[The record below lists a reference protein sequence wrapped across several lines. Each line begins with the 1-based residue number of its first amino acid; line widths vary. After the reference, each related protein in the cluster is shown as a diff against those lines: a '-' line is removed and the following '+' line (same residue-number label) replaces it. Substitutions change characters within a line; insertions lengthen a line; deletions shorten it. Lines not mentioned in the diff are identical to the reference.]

1 VVADTRYNEL
11 RRAAPM
17 AYLSYRQMEWA
28 PLYFVVRSGSGA
40 ALETLAPQL
49 RRAIQTAE
57 PDLALKAATPLTAL
71 LAQPLARPRLAAIL
85 VTAFGLIVLAL
96 AALGIYGVMASFVMQ
111 RTREIGVRM
120 ALGATGRMVNRLV
133 FRQGMTLSVVGIV
146 AGLLLA
152 AATSRLLGSL
162 LYEVAPLDATTF
174 GSVAVLLLLVAV
186 LAILVP
192 AMKASRLE
200 PVIALRAD

>member
-1 VVADTRYNEL
+1 
-11 RRAAPM
+11 
-17 AYLSYRQMEWA
+17 
-28 PLYFVVRSGSGA
+28 
-40 ALETLAPQL
+40 
-49 RRAIQTAE
+49 
-57 PDLALKAATPLTAL
+57 L

-96 AALGIYGVMASFVMQ
+96 SALGIYGVMASFVMQ

-120 ALGATGRMVNRLV
+120 ALGATGRMVNQLV
-133 FRQGMTLSVVGIV
+133 FRQGMTLSAVGIV

-152 AATSRLLGSL
+152 AATSRLLRGL
-162 LYEVAPLDATTF
+162 LYEVAPLDAATF

-200 PVIALRAD
+200 PVVALRAD